1 LGQAGHEPAPP
12 HRQMTFTL
20 ERAETKST
28 PAARC
33 TFTPNGKTVEVHMLH
48 LTTAGW
54 GDTMGRGS
62 GWYSVKHAREFYATL
77 LSRGFHEA

>member
-1 LGQAGHEPAPP
+1 
-12 HRQMTFTL
+12 MTTFTL

-33 TFTPNGKTVEVHMLH
+33 IFTPDGKLVEVHMLH

-62 GWYSVKHAREFYATL
+62 GYYSLSHAREFYATL
-77 LSRGFHEA
+77 LSRGFTAA